1 MRNSLEVMNNIEV
14 IQELYRAFHEKD
26 YDAFQRIST
35 DDLEWIQNKG
45 FPGGARYKS
54 ASEVIEAVFKA
65 NHNNWEGF
73 GYNIEQF
80 LDASNSVIVIG
91 SYTGSN
97 RISGKSMSAAAAH
110 IYDLRDGKVCRF
122 RMFADTK
129 TIWDTMSQ

>member
-1 MRNSLEVMNNIEV
+1 MNNIEV
-14 IQELYRAFHEKD
+14 IQELYRAFREKD
-26 YDAFQRIST
+26 YDAFLRIST

-45 FPGGARYKS
+45 FPGGATYKG

-73 GYNIEQF
+73 AYNIEQF
-80 LDASNSVIVIG
+80 LNASNSVIVIG

-110 IYDLRDGKVCRF
+110 VYDLRDGKVCRF

-129 TIWDTMSQ
+129 TIWDTMS